1 MLVSRSMRI
10 TKLTVFVVLA
20 MITVS
25 LMSACSSGGF
35 RGSYFN
41 VKNLAK
47 GDIDFV
53 ADAHYRE
60 TQNLLKDLTKKL
72 YRRNPSEL
80 SKAPGM
86 TIELRSEQLFG
97 PTGRVRFAELDFAE
111 GTKALSLALDSNFRG
126 DRILALMA
134 GLNGMIRN
142 AYEYR
147 SESYMFDQLNEQKL
161 YQSARNVEI
170 LIWQLGHLQGN
181 TSKPLLLTNSLA
193 GEVDNLSFERLFGK
207 LIALQDMMAV
217 IVSQQ
222 NDRLIT
228 TVTHNVASMVFF
240 PL

>member
-1 MLVSRSMRI
+1 MGM
-10 TKLTVFVVLA
+10 
-20 MITVS
+20 
-25 LMSACSSGGF
+25 MSACSNDGF
-35 RGSYFN
+35 RVPGFKPMAFK
-41 VKNLAK
+41 VQNLAK

-53 ADAHYRE
+53 ADALYRE
-60 TQNLLKDLTKKL
+60 TQSLLKDLTKKL

-86 TIELRSEQLFG
+86 TIGLRSEQLFG

-111 GTKALSLALDSNFRG
+111 GTKALNLALDANFRG
-126 DRILALMA
+126 DRVLALMA

-170 LIWQLGHLQGN
+170 LVWQLGYLQDQV
-181 TSKPLLLTNSLA
+181 SKPILLTNSLP
-193 GEVDNLSFERLFGK
+193 GEANNLSFERLFGK
-207 LIALQDMMAV
+207 LVALQDMMAV